1 MVKKIRVI
9 DEAPTVEEKTPDN
22 DLMELAKTMDWKL
35 WEILQ
40 ILQRFEKKIGVLD
53 GADIA
58 EESTTTT
65 ATSKKK

>member
-9 DEAPTVEEKTPDN
+9 DEAPAIEEKSADN

-40 ILQRFEKKIGVLD
+40 ILQRFEKKIGILD
-53 GADIA
+53 DIDVPG
-58 EESTTTT
+58 
-65 ATSKKK
+65 K

>member
-9 DEAPTVEEKTPDN
+9 DEAPAVEETSDN

-40 ILQRFEKKIGVLD
+40 ILQRFEKKISVLD
-53 GADIA
+53 GAETPSD
-58 EESTTTT
+58 
-65 ATSKKK
+65 TSS